1 VNPEIFQ
8 KLDRT
13 IHEKGRLGIMSLLA
27 ANSELSFTE
36 IRDILQM
43 TDGNVSV
50 QIHTLEQAGYIEV
63 DKRFRGSRTSTI
75 CKQTVA
81 GRIAFDGYLDAL
93 EQIIK
98 QTRSR

>member
-1 VNPEIFQ
+1 
-8 KLDRT
+8 
-13 IHEKGRLGIMSLLA
+13 
-27 ANSELSFTE
+27 
-36 IRDILQM
+36 M